1 MHAVQV
7 FARNLRQLLLQ
18 PPVRDRRVLAVD
30 PGFRSGCKLAALD
43 EFGNVL
49 GHTVIHVIGKD
60 EIVRRG
66 RQQVVEMVL
75 MYHIPVIAIGN
86 GTACRES
93 ERLVADIIAH
103 ELKDYDVQYVTVNEA
118 GASVYSTSSV
128 GREELPR
135 FDPVLRSAVSIG
147 RRLQDPLSELVK
159 INPANIG
166 VGLYQHDVKSKH
178 LEESLDA
185 VVESCVNFV
194 GVDVNTA
201 SPALLRYVSGLNQL
215 TARRMYEYRQ
225 KHGPF
230 RTRDQFLKVPGF
242 GEATFVQA
250 AGFLKIMG
258 GDNPLDATWIHPESY
273 AIAQRVIEQ
282 LGGSEDELV
291 HQLARRGKLADAAP
305 RPEFGAGVAVAPR
318 EAADTAPLPS
328 DGLVPH
334 TEPAA
339 PQVAAGEEP
348 VPEPHAAVETAA
360 EPSGEGAAVEPLA
373 AVEAPSSAASGLAA
387 EEAAT
392 TAATIVEE
400 PSPATP
406 DEAPPPSAES
416 EHDAAA
422 VPPPLSLAERAARTD
437 ATALAAELGVGAHL
451 LRDILNSLQ
460 RPGRDPRE
468 DLPQPAFRREVMKLE
483 HLHPGMELTGTILNV
498 VDFGAFVD
506 IGLPDSGLIHISRLA
521 DRFVKDPH
529 EVVSVGDMLNVWV
542 VEVDK
547 QRRRVSLTAI
557 KPGTE
562 RPPPERRERPPAA
575 DRPERR
581 PEGRQE
587 GRPGRPPQGRRP
599 EGRPQQGQRGGGG
612 RPRVTEVRPS
622 KPKPVRPITD
632 AMAQGKEA
640 MRSFSDLLQFYERK
654 SDDEEED
661 KKS

>member
-1 MHAVQV
+1 M
-7 FARNLRQLLLQ
+7 
-18 PPVRDRRVLAVD
+18 
-30 PGFRSGCKLAALD
+30 
-43 EFGNVL
+43 
-49 GHTVIHVIGKD
+49 
-60 EIVRRG
+60 
-66 RQQVVEMVL
+66 
-75 MYHIPVIAIGN
+75 
-86 GTACRES
+86 
-93 ERLVADIIAH
+93 
-103 ELKDYDVQYVTVNEA
+103 
-118 GASVYSTSSV
+118 
-128 GREELPR
+128 
-135 FDPVLRSAVSIG
+135 
-147 RRLQDPLSELVK
+147 
-159 INPANIG
+159 
-166 VGLYQHDVKSKH
+166 
-178 LEESLDA
+178 
-185 VVESCVNFV
+185 
-194 GVDVNTA
+194 
-201 SPALLRYVSGLNQL
+201 
-215 TARRMYEYRQ
+215 
-225 KHGPF
+225 
-230 RTRDQFLKVPGF
+230 
-242 GEATFVQA
+242 
-250 AGFLKIMG
+250 
-258 GDNPLDATWIHPESY
+258 
-273 AIAQRVIEQ
+273 
-282 LGGSEDELV
+282 
-291 HQLARRGKLADAAP
+291 
-305 RPEFGAGVAVAPR
+305 
-318 EAADTAPLPS
+318 
-328 DGLVPH
+328 
-334 TEPAA
+334 
-339 PQVAAGEEP
+339 
-348 VPEPHAAVETAA
+348 
-360 EPSGEGAAVEPLA
+360 EPLA
-373 AVEAPSSAASGLAA
+373 AVEAPYSAASGLAA
-387 EEAAT
+387 EEAGT

-599 EGRPQQGQRGGGG
+599 EGRSQQGQRGGGG

-654 SDDEEED
+654 SDDEEKGE
-661 KKS
+661 KS